1 MFSTA
6 MAENPPGDQSQN
18 RNISIDT
25 KSMSL
30 LALIEFLQK
39 EHSANIVLSEKVMKI
54 AANVSVPAMKL
65 NKVSVSDILN
75 SVAKLKNF
83 KNSNLSITA
92 SKDSSIITIE
102 QKEPKDS
109 PKDSGDDPFAEDPF
123 SMPGFDLPEDKRGV
137 DPFGDTKA
145 KLNHR
150 LFDISNIAQQFSGRL
165 KPTQVPSL
173 FSEILPSAKMTMH
186 LHEETG
192 SLLVKGIKND
202 LDSLKRLIHF
212 LDNNSYSSS
221 RRGAIFENEKKD
233 FISRQ
238 TVITESNFVVF
249 LSEKDNTEENV
260 KKIISLIIFLEKSAK
275 VKASHKYIKE
285 VGVISVSGNL
295 ELISLLDQMELLK
308 KLK

>member
-1 MFSTA
+1 
-6 MAENPPGDQSQN
+6 
-18 RNISIDT
+18 
-25 KSMSL
+25 
-30 LALIEFLQK
+30 
-39 EHSANIVLSEKVMKI
+39 
-54 AANVSVPAMKL
+54 
-65 NKVSVSDILN
+65 
-75 SVAKLKNF
+75 
-83 KNSNLSITA
+83 
-92 SKDSSIITIE
+92 
-102 QKEPKDS
+102 
-109 PKDSGDDPFAEDPF
+109 
-123 SMPGFDLPEDKRGV
+123 
-137 DPFGDTKA
+137 
-145 KLNHR
+145 
-150 LFDISNIAQQFSGRL
+150 
-165 KPTQVPSL
+165 
-173 FSEILPSAKMTMH
+173 MH